1 MLRKRD
7 GGLRSAGL
15 HYTTFSKRS
24 EPFIETNNS
33 CILFHP
39 FPSEVVMYF
48 WARVHLCM
56 YVWVY
61 LCMFFV
67 PPPTFCDRTRLLGLP
82 AALTS
87 HLKASRSLTQ
97 HSQWC
102 LQPPCGNVGN
112 YVTHLLAATWTA
124 DVYMAYRF
132 PVILSPQSG
141 NDSEDLYQQPTE
153 EIKLLIQTR
162 AYTVFVCTWKILM

>member
-7 GGLRSAGL
+7 GGLWSAGL
-15 HYTTFSKRS
+15 HYTTFGKRS
-24 EPFIETNNS
+24 EPFIETNSS

-39 FPSEVVMYF
+39 FPSEVVIYF
-48 WARVHLCM
+48 WARVRLCM

-61 LCMFFV
+61 LCMCFAPSSNV
-67 PPPTFCDRTRLLGLP
+67 LWQNQAVGLP
-82 AALTS
+82 AALTP
-87 HLKASRSLTQ
+87 HLKAPHSLTQ

-124 DVYMAYRF
+124 DVYMAFRF

-153 EIKLLIQTR
+153 
-162 AYTVFVCTWKILM
+162 KIA

>member
-1 MLRKRD
+1 MGCGQLV
-7 GGLRSAGL
+7 
-15 HYTTFSKRS
+15 YTTLPSARGVNRLLRRTAAVFCSTLFLQKWWCIF
-24 EPFIETNNS
+24 EPE
-33 CILFHP
+33 CIFACMCGCTC
-39 FPSEVVMYF
+39 VC
-48 WARVHLCM
+48 HLP
-56 YVWVY
+56 
-61 LCMFFV
+61 

-82 AALTS
+82 AALTP
-87 HLKASRSLTQ
+87 HLKAPRSLTQ

-162 AYTVFVCTWKILM
+162 AYTYSICTWKILM